1 MACFTAP
8 LAQAVVVA
16 AAKSACKDRIARSSN
31 PFLRR
36 LVLSAGRAPFAVLH
50 FREVRALRT

>member
-16 AAKSACKDRIARSSN
+16 TAKSACKDRIARSSN
-31 PFLRR
+31 PFLR
-36 LVLSAGRAPFAVLH
+36 LPVLSVGRARFAVLR
-50 FREVRALRT
+50 FREARALRT